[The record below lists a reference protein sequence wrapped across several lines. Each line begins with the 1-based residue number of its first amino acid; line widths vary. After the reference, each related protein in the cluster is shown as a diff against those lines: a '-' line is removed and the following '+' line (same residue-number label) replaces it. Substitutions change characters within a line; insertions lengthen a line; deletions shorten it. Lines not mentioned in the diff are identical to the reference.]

1 MVLVTVGCRVL
12 ETVLDRPTMDS
23 GDQEDGSVDH
33 VAGDGGG
40 VQDGRDASVAAEG
53 GSACD
58 RRVCQRRHR

>member
-1 MVLVTVGCRVL
+1 MGYRVL
-12 ETVLDRPTMDS
+12 ETVVDRPTMDS

-40 VQDGRDASVAAEG
+40 VQGGRDASVAAEG